1 MTKQTVLVVDDDA
14 DIRAFLKINF
24 EIWGFEVVTAED
36 GAEAAASAADIDADL
51 ILLDMNMPSV
61 SGFEAARQIRATE
74 KHSKTPIIAVTA
86 HTSTGDRDEAYQAG
100 CDAIVTKPIDPQK
113 LASRDR
119 SNGPATPLI
128 RLNGRDD
135 GR

>member
-1 MTKQTVLVVDDDA
+1 MAKQTVLIVDDDA

-24 EIWGFEVVTAED
+24 EGWGFEVVTAED
-36 GAEAAASAADIDADL
+36 GAQAAASAAGVDADL

-61 SGFEAARQIRATE
+61 SGFEAARQIRNTD

-113 LASRDR
+113 LSQAVTDLT
-119 SNGPATPLI
+119 GPLHP
-128 RLNGRDD
+128 
-135 GR
+135 

>member
-14 DIRAFLKINF
+14 DIRVFLKINF
-24 EIWGFEVVTAED
+24 ESWGFEVVTAED
-36 GAEAAASAADIDADL
+36 GAEAVASAADIEADL
-51 ILLDMNMPSV
+51 IPLDMNMPSV

-74 KHSKTPIIAVTA
+74 KHRKTPIIAVTA

-113 LASRDR
+113 LSQAVTDLT
-119 SNGPATPLI
+119 GPLHP
-128 RLNGRDD
+128 
-135 GR
+135 

>member
-14 DIRAFLKINF
+14 DIRVFLKINF
-24 EIWGFEVVTAED
+24 ESWGFEVVTAED

-86 HTSTGDRDEAYQAG
+86 HTSTGNRDEAYQAG

-113 LASRDR
+113 LSQAVTDLT
-119 SNGPATPLI
+119 GPLHP
-128 RLNGRDD
+128 
-135 GR
+135 

>member
-14 DIRAFLKINF
+14 DIRVFLKINF
-24 EIWGFEVVTAED
+24 ESWGFEVVTAED
-36 GAEAAASAADIDADL
+36 GAGAAASAADIDADL

-113 LASRDR
+113 LSQAVTDLT
-119 SNGPATPLI
+119 GPLHP
-128 RLNGRDD
+128 
-135 GR
+135 

>member
-14 DIRAFLKINF
+14 DIRVFLKINF
-24 EIWGFEVVTAED
+24 ESWGFEMVTAED

-51 ILLDMNMPSV
+51 ILLDMNTPSV

-113 LASRDR
+113 LSQAVTDLT
-119 SNGPATPLI
+119 GPLHP
-128 RLNGRDD
+128 
-135 GR
+135 

>member
-14 DIRAFLKINF
+14 DIRVFLKINF
-24 EIWGFEVVTAED
+24 ESWGFEVVTAED
-36 GAEAAASAADIDADL
+36 GAEAVASAADIDADL

-113 LASRDR
+113 LSQAVTDLT
-119 SNGPATPLI
+119 GPLHP
-128 RLNGRDD
+128 
-135 GR
+135 

>member
-14 DIRAFLKINF
+14 DIRVFLKINF
-24 EIWGFEVVTAED
+24 ESWGFEVVTAED
-36 GAEAAASAADIDADL
+36 GAEAAASAADIDADP

-113 LASRDR
+113 LSQAVTDLT
-119 SNGPATPLI
+119 GPLHP
-128 RLNGRDD
+128 
-135 GR
+135 

>member
-14 DIRAFLKINF
+14 DIRVFLKINF
-24 EIWGFEVVTAED
+24 ESWGFEVVTAED

-51 ILLDMNMPSV
+51 NLLDMNMPSV

-113 LASRDR
+113 LSQAVTDLT
-119 SNGPATPLI
+119 GPLHP
-128 RLNGRDD
+128 
-135 GR
+135 

>member
-1 MTKQTVLVVDDDA
+1 MTRQTVLVVDNDA
-14 DIRAFLKINF
+14 NIRAFLKINF
-24 EIWGFEVVTAED
+24 ESWGFEVVTAED

-74 KHSKTPIIAVTA
+74 KHSRTPIIAVTA

-113 LASRDR
+113 LSQAVTDLT
-119 SNGPATPLI
+119 GPLQP
-128 RLNGRDD
+128 
-135 GR
+135 

>member
-14 DIRAFLKINF
+14 DIRVFLKINF
-24 EIWGFEVVTAED
+24 ESWGFEVVTAED

-100 CDAIVTKPIDPQK
+100 CDAIVTKSIDPQK
-113 LASRDR
+113 LSQAVTDLT
-119 SNGPATPLI
+119 GPLHP
-128 RLNGRDD
+128 
-135 GR
+135 

>member
-14 DIRAFLKINF
+14 DIRVFLKINF
-24 EIWGFEVVTAED
+24 EIWGFKKVTAED
-36 GAEAAASAADIDADL
+36 GAEAVASAADIDADL

-113 LASRDR
+113 LSQAVTDLT
-119 SNGPATPLI
+119 GPLHP
-128 RLNGRDD
+128 
-135 GR
+135 

>member
-14 DIRAFLKINF
+14 DIRVFLKINF
-24 EIWGFEVVTAED
+24 ESWGFEVVTAED

-113 LASRDR
+113 LSQAATDLT
-119 SNGPATPLI
+119 GPLHP
-128 RLNGRDD
+128 
-135 GR
+135 

>member
-14 DIRAFLKINF
+14 DIRVFLKINF
-24 EIWGFEVVTAED
+24 ESWGFEVVTAED

-100 CDAIVTKPIDPQK
+100 CDAIVTKPIDAQK
-113 LASRDR
+113 LSQAVTDLT
-119 SNGPATPLI
+119 GPLHP
-128 RLNGRDD
+128 
-135 GR
+135 

>member
-14 DIRAFLKINF
+14 DIRVFLKINF
-24 EIWGFEVVTAED
+24 ESWGFEVVTAED

-61 SGFEAARQIRATE
+61 SGFEAAQQIRATE

-100 CDAIVTKPIDPQK
+100 CDAIVTKPINP
-113 LASRDR
+113 
-119 SNGPATPLI
+119 
-128 RLNGRDD
+128 
-135 GR
+135 

>member
-14 DIRAFLKINF
+14 DIRVFLKINF
-24 EIWGFEVVTAED
+24 EIWGFKKVTAED
-36 GAEAAASAADIDADL
+36 GAEAVASAADIDADL

-74 KHSKTPIIAVTA
+74 KHSRTPIIAVTA

-100 CDAIVTKPIDPQK
+100 CNAIVTKPIDPQK
-113 LASRDR
+113 LSQAVTDLL
-119 SNGPATPLI
+119 GPLQP
-128 RLNGRDD
+128 
-135 GR
+135 

>member
-14 DIRAFLKINF
+14 DIRVFLKINF
-24 EIWGFEVVTAED
+24 ESWGFEVVTAED

-51 ILLDMNMPSV
+51 ILLDMNMLSV

-113 LASRDR
+113 LSQAVTDLT
-119 SNGPATPLI
+119 GPLHP
-128 RLNGRDD
+128 
-135 GR
+135 

>member
-14 DIRAFLKINF
+14 DIRVFLKINF
-24 EIWGFEVVTAED
+24 ESWGFEVVTAED

-113 LASRDR
+113 LSQAVTDLT
-119 SNGPATPLI
+119 GPLYP
-128 RLNGRDD
+128 
-135 GR
+135 

>member
-14 DIRAFLKINF
+14 DIRVFLKINF
-24 EIWGFEVVTAED
+24 ESWGFEVVTAED

-113 LASRDR
+113 LSQAVTDLT
-119 SNGPATPLI
+119 GPLHP
-128 RLNGRDD
+128 
-135 GR
+135 

>member
-14 DIRAFLKINF
+14 DIRAFSKTSF
-24 EIWGFEVVTAED
+24 ESWDFGVVTAED
-36 GAEAAASAADIDADL
+36 GAEAVASAADIEADL
-51 ILLDMNMPSV
+51 IPLDMNMPSV
-61 SGFEAARQIRATE
+61 SDFEAARQIRATE

-113 LASRDR
+113 LSQAVTDLT
-119 SNGPATPLI
+119 GPLHP
-128 RLNGRDD
+128 
-135 GR
+135 

>member
-14 DIRAFLKINF
+14 DIRVFLKINF
-24 EIWGFEVVTAED
+24 ESWGFEVVTAED

-100 CDAIVTKPIDPQK
+100 CDAIVTKSIDPQK
-113 LASRDR
+113 LSQAVTGLT
-119 SNGPATPLI
+119 GPLHP
-128 RLNGRDD
+128 
-135 GR
+135 

>member
-24 EIWGFEVVTAED
+24 ESWGFEVVTAED

-51 ILLDMNMPSV
+51 IPLDMNMPSV

-100 CDAIVTKPIDPQK
+100 CDAIVTKPINPQK
-113 LASRDR
+113 LSQAVTDLT
-119 SNGPATPLI
+119 GPLHP
-128 RLNGRDD
+128 
-135 GR
+135 

>member
-1 MTKQTVLVVDDDA
+1 MTKQTVQVVDDDA
-14 DIRAFLKINF
+14 DIRVFLKINF
-24 EIWGFEVVTAED
+24 ESWGFEVVTAED

-113 LASRDR
+113 LSQAVTDLT
-119 SNGPATPLI
+119 GPLHP
-128 RLNGRDD
+128 
-135 GR
+135 

>member
-14 DIRAFLKINF
+14 DIRVFLKINF
-24 EIWGFEVVTAED
+24 ESWGFEVVTAED

-51 ILLDMNMPSV
+51 ILLDMNMLSV

-74 KHSKTPIIAVTA
+74 KHSKTPVIAVTA

-113 LASRDR
+113 LSQAVTDLT
-119 SNGPATPLI
+119 GPLHP
-128 RLNGRDD
+128 
-135 GR
+135 

>member
-14 DIRAFLKINF
+14 DIRVFLKINF
-24 EIWGFEVVTAED
+24 ESWGFEMVTAED

-61 SGFEAARQIRATE
+61 SGFEAARQIHATE

-113 LASRDR
+113 LSQAVTDLT
-119 SNGPATPLI
+119 GPLHP
-128 RLNGRDD
+128 
-135 GR
+135 

>member
-24 EIWGFEVVTAED
+24 ESWGFEVVTAED
-36 GAEAAASAADIDADL
+36 GAEAVASAADIDADL
-51 ILLDMNMPSV
+51 IPLDMNMPSV

-86 HTSTGDRDEAYQAG
+86 HTSTGDMDEAYQAG
-100 CDAIVTKPIDPQK
+100 CDAVVTKPINPQK
-113 LASRDR
+113 LSQAVTDLT
-119 SNGPATPLI
+119 GPLHP
-128 RLNGRDD
+128 
-135 GR
+135 

>member
-14 DIRAFLKINF
+14 DIRVFLKINF
-24 EIWGFEVVTAED
+24 ESWGFEVVTAED

-51 ILLDMNMPSV
+51 ILLDMNTPSV

-113 LASRDR
+113 LSHAVTDLT
-119 SNGPATPLI
+119 GPLYP
-128 RLNGRDD
+128 
-135 GR
+135 

>member
-24 EIWGFEVVTAED
+24 ESWGFEVVTAED
-36 GAEAAASAADIDADL
+36 GAEAVASAADIDADL
-51 ILLDMNMPSV
+51 VPLDMNMPSV

-74 KHSKTPIIAVTA
+74 KHSKTAIIAVTA

-100 CDAIVTKPIDPQK
+100 CDAIVTKPINPQK
-113 LASRDR
+113 LSQAVTDLT
-119 SNGPATPLI
+119 GPLHP
-128 RLNGRDD
+128 
-135 GR
+135 